1 MATCL
6 SAKPMLVALQDVGE
20 QLRISLALDVAWS
33 GVRLGG
39 HEGGRP
45 HGSAVPASGRPPSS
59 RIEQV
64 SDRSGL
70 ECPTPAAHPVQSA
83 DGEAKYWIE
92 PSIELARNHGLSA
105 QDLRRVEQLIEEH
118 EEEIRNAWS
127 DHFGS

>member
-70 ECPTPAAHPVQSA
+70 ECPS
-83 DGEAKYWIE
+83 E
-92 PSIELARNHGLSA
+92 SNGLS
-105 QDLRRVEQLIEEH
+105 REEPRLH
-118 EEEIRNAWS
+118 IPFSRPM
-127 DHFGS
+127 